1 MLDTKKSAKVKLG
14 ENPKDP
20 YGRKEEGQGK
30 PNYFHR
36 PACRWRARGGCLCFI
51 LGGKD
56 RDLRLGL
63 PGLSLAYP
71 PTLILNNTIKKA
83 VVLTPKNR
91 PAIRIRAF
99 FSAAENCAV
108 CAGIPVWQV
117 D

>member
-1 MLDTKKSAKVKLG
+1 FRVGHKKSAKVKLG

-30 PNYFHR
+30 PNYFHH

-71 PTLILNNTIKKA
+71 PTLILYNTIKKA
-83 VVLTPKNR
+83 VILR
-91 PAIRIRAF
+91 RSLSRAPRRQKME
-99 FSAAENCAV
+99 SRL
-108 CAGIPVWQV
+108 